1 LIFTM
6 IFLRFQLRSNRL
18 DGTLYAE
25 IPSCQGVWAVGKT
38 REECL
43 DSLQK
48 VLEEWMLF
56 KLRDGD
62 RDFPLLG
69 NTNLNIEWQEEFSLG
84 LVHDYDQKN

>member
-1 LIFTM
+1 
-6 IFLRFQLRSNRL
+6 
-18 DGTLYAE
+18 
-25 IPSCQGVWAVGKT
+25 
-38 REECL
+38 
-43 DSLQK
+43 
-48 VLEEWMLF
+48 MLF